1 MRTISHFLR
10 INTPIRGKKRHNLT
24 IVWARKRG
32 DGVQD
37 VGGGGGGE
45 DTAHV
50 SLVSDDRAHKVKCG
64 LSVTS

>member
-1 MRTISHFLR
+1 MTLLG
-10 INTPIRGKKRHNLT
+10 GKKRHNLT
-24 IVWARKRG
+24 IFWAGKRG

-37 VGGGGGGE
+37 VGGGGGGG